1 MILNLYIARRFLLAL
16 AMVFAA
22 TVGIAL
28 LIDMVEQLRRFG
40 GSPLGLGGAF
50 QMALLRLPASLYM
63 VLPLMVMLATLALF
77 LRLGRSSELVVA
89 RASGRSAL
97 HFVAAPA
104 LAALLVG
111 GLALALF
118 NPIVAATSTQYDERS
133 ARIAGGDDS
142 VLSVG
147 RDGLWM
153 REAIEEGQRV
163 IHAQHA
169 SGYGARLFDVTF
181 LTFAQGTGPVSRI
194 DAAVALLTPGAW
206 ELRDAKQWQLGAT
219 NPERE
224 SAAHDVLSLA
234 TDLDESRVRDG
245 FSTPGSVGI
254 WQLPAFIDALEQ
266 AGLSAREHRVWL
278 HMELAMPLF
287 LSAMV
292 LVGAAFTMRHPRAAH
307 RGLLV
312 LAALLSG
319 FAAFFLRNL
328 AQVLGENGHIPAAL
342 AAWSPPIIALLLAM
356 ALLLHLEEG

>member
-1 MILNLYIARRFLLAL
+1 MILNLYIVRRFLLSLAL
-16 AMVFAA
+16 VFAA
-22 TVGIAL
+22 TIGIAL

-50 QMALLRLPASLYM
+50 QMALLRLPSSLYTVM
-63 VLPLMVMLATLALF
+63 PLIVILATLALF

-104 LAALLVG
+104 IAALLVG
-111 GLALALF
+111 ALALALF
-118 NPIVAATSTQYDERS
+118 NPIVAATATQYDERS

-142 VLSVG
+142 ILSVG
-147 RDGLWM
+147 RDGLWL
-153 REAIEEGQRV
+153 REASDEGQRV

-169 SGYGARLFDVTF
+169 AGYGARLYEVTF

-194 DAAVALLTPGAW
+194 DAAEAVLTPGAW
-206 ELRDAKQWQLGAT
+206 QLHDAKQWQLGAT

-224 SAAHDVLSLA
+224 AVIHEALSLP
-234 TDLDESRVRDG
+234 TELDEARVRDG
-245 FSTPGSVGI
+245 FSAPGSVGI
-254 WQLPAFIDALEQ
+254 WQLPSFIAALEQ
-266 AGLSAREHRVWL
+266 AGLSALEHRVWF

-342 AAWSPPIIALLLAM
+342 AAWSPPVVAFMLAL